1 MTELIT
7 PVRVWDLPT
16 RLFHWLLVV
25 LIGISWWSAEQ
36 RAMDWHVLSG
46 LAVMALVL
54 FRLIWGFAGG
64 STARFSQ
71 FLRSPGA
78 VLAYLGGG
86 KAPHIVAG
94 HNPVGGYSTL
104 AMLLLLALQIGTG
117 LFAVDVDGID
127 SGPLSFLVS
136 FDGGRTLAAIHELS
150 FKALQLVVALHI
162 VAVLFYLLVRK
173 RNLISP
179 MFRGS
184 DGQIESAAG
193 ALRTASPVRF
203 LVAALVSA
211 ALAWLTSKGFFL

>member
-1 MTELIT
+1 MTNR
-7 PVRVWDLPT
+7 PSKVRVWDIPT
-16 RLFHWLLVV
+16 RLFHWLLLV

-54 FRLIWGFAGG
+54 FRLIWGFIGG

-78 VLAYLGGG
+78 VLAYLRGG

-94 HNPVGGYSTL
+94 HNPIGGYSTL
-104 AMLLLLALQIGTG
+104 AMLLLLALQVSTG

-127 SGPLSFLVS
+127 SGPMSFLVS
-136 FDGGRTLAAIHELS
+136 FDIGRTLAAIHELS
-150 FKALQLVVALHI
+150 FAALQLVVALHV
-162 VAVLFYLLVRK
+162 VAILFYLLVRK

-179 MFRGS
+179 MFTGS
-184 DGQIESAAG
+184 DSQVESAAG
-193 ALRTASPVRF
+193 ALRAASPLRF
-203 LVAALVSA
+203 LIAALVSV

>member
-1 MTELIT
+1 MAELIT

-36 RAMDWHVLSG
+36 RAMEWHVLSG

-78 VLAYLGGG
+78 VLAYLRGG

-136 FDGGRTLAAIHELS
+136 FDAGRTLAAIHELS

-179 MFRGS
+179 MFSGS

-203 LVAALVSA
+203 LIAALVSA